1 MTESKTQVRFDPWYL
16 VFGLG
21 WVLHLVSID
30 LVASQDLA
38 DLLERFS
45 VGLYAA
51 AVPIAWYRKGRGW
64 AIGSAV
70 MAIARAALG
79 GDTVGPHSTMH
90 LTMTWLFIAFFA
102 AAVGLNLML
111 HLRSRPPGTPAVD
124 AASVPAKTG

>member
-1 MTESKTQVRFDPWYL
+1 
-16 VFGLG
+16 
-21 WVLHLVSID
+21 VLHLVSID
-30 LVASQDLA
+30 LVASQDIA

-45 VGLYAA
+45 VGFYAV
-51 AVPIAWYRKGRGW
+51 AVPIAWYQKGRGW

-102 AAVGLNLML
+102 AAVGLNLVL
-111 HLRSRPPGTPAVD
+111 YFRSRS
-124 AASVPAKTG
+124 AASSTAGAPSGA